1 MNDKYE
7 CLKLDSQLCFS
18 LYACAKEITRI
29 YKPYLDK
36 IDLTYTQ
43 YVAMMVMWE
52 EKEAKLKHIGTRLD
66 LDSGTLTP
74 LFKKLEEKGY
84 VERIKDES
92 DERNLILKLSKKGE
106 ELKEKAKDIPF
117 CIKEQINL
125 SEDELYNLFLSLKK
139 MRASFK

>member
-1 MNDKYE
+1 MNNQYE

-36 IDLTYTQ
+36 IDLTYTH

-52 EKEAKLKHIGTRLD
+52 EKEAKLKHIGTRLN
-66 LDSGTLTP
+66 LDSSTLTP

-106 ELKEKAKDIPF
+106 
-117 CIKEQINL
+117 
-125 SEDELYNLFLSLKK
+125 
-139 MRASFK
+139 